1 MYSRKEGS
9 CREYRLMLTRKDASQ
24 EYCFLDHEKK
34 EEKEEKETK
43 CLPMN
48 PHKKQ

>member
-1 MYSRKEGS
+1 MYLRKKGS
-9 CREYRLMLTRKDASQ
+9 CREHMLMLIRKDASQ
-24 EYCFLDHEKK
+24 EYCFLDH